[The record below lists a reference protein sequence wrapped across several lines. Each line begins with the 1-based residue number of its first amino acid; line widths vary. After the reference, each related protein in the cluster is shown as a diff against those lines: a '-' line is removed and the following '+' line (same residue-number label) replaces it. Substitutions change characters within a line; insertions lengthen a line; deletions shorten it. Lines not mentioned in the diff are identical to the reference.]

1 MIIDTGLFLASAVTQ
16 RPSCS
21 VALRLQAVA
30 FISSARQAHRSTT
43 CCHRHTPYHTRS
55 MPREGKG
62 VRVPTAPCHHNVQ
75 SSRVVGRDR
84 HWIFR
89 RQSCGLVWQAW
100 TGTRAFSATTVRGC
114 RSALRAT
121 RTARCEPQQRR
132 PPEHRT
138 GRPEHRSGS
147 QGIVPSLRVPQRA
160 ARVPESTPRG

>member
-62 VRVPTAPCHHNVQ
+62 VRVPSAPCHHNVQ

-84 HWIFR
+84 RWILR
-89 RQSCGLVWQAW
+89 RQSYGLEWQAW

-121 RTARCEPQQRR
+121 RTARCEPQQPR
-132 PPEHRT
+132 PAGAPQWFARNRT
-138 GRPEHRSGS
+138 
-147 QGIVPSLRVPQRA
+147 VPSSAAEYPSVPPGVALKRPSA
-160 ARVPESTPRG
+160 DP